1 MLTPEY
7 LLRISEGSE
16 EIAERLHSDI
26 LNAIVSRI
34 VIRMNRGEDYILTAV
49 ETGFTDGVNVQI
61 VSGLQEG
68 DVYYIA
74 SVAEREEKNDETR

>member
-34 VIRMNRGEDYILTAV
+34 VIRMNRGEDYILTSR
-49 ETGFTDGVNVQI
+49 DKWQI
-61 VSGLQEG
+61 EALQEAG
-68 DVYYIA
+68 FLLEDIQILLFI
-74 SVAEREEKNDETR
+74 E